1 MSFTNLRNSGFR
13 VSSAI
18 IDGATESAASLSR
31 GVRMVVLGM
40 LSTAT
45 NTSLIDKEPS
55 LVTWEEVQQAER
67 KFLDNSIIGDVDC
80 DFCGDQGC
88 VYCDSDDF
96 EPVSTDIVPTGFFP
110 FDTERVVEDGKRDLH
125 QVMYHLVMH
134 LSARNHPVMGN
145 REFMTKMSEII
156 GAWYFT
162 SPEEAFLR
170 WTDITMLLSQHSLI
184 NFDDPTDDVLILLR
198 RRY

>member
-1 MSFTNLRNSGFR
+1 MSFTNLRNYGFR
-13 VSSAI
+13 VSSALL
-18 IDGATESAASLSR
+18 DVATESVASLSR
-31 GVRMVVLGM
+31 EVRMVVLGM

-45 NTSLIDKEPS
+45 NTSLTDEEPS
-55 LVTWEEVQQAER
+55 LVTWEEGRQAER
-67 KFLDNSIIGDVDC
+67 EFLDNSIIRDVDC

-88 VYCDSDDF
+88 VYCDSEDF

-110 FDTERVVEDGKRDLH
+110 FDPERVVEDGKRDLH
-125 QVMYHLVMH
+125 QVMYHIVMY

-162 SPEEAFLR
+162 SPEETFLR